1 MNALQEL
8 RQLADSPDNS
18 GSPLALGSNSEAPA
32 WVAQLSQLVNAVNVN
47 AVAPPPK
54 PSKGTRPPPKTGSGA
69 RGRSPGARS
78 KSPKRLIDWGNKC
91 FHCGSDK
98 HSRPECTAFNK
109 MMKDHN
115 GNKKKEDWRPPPGYK
130 SAIAKA
136 RDAAKS
142 SSPSG
147 GRAARK
153 PIAALSPVND
163 EADTAS
169 EDEEFSEC
177 DFKCTAVR
185 KGQFVPVSR
194 GRRMAD
200 AQRLSTKGIDSVTSS
215 NRFDGFG
222 EDQEYDPAVLE
233 TLNAWANKVYVKPKK
248 SPTPKQ
254 LNEEKIIQKATKF
267 IEGMNYEVDHLWEDE
282 TFVLKSNKDVDRIA
296 GLCNPLPTDRK
307 SLAKVAKKLVKKI
320 ALEDDEVLMMV
331 DSGSFAHC
339 VDAEEEF
346 PDHTITEPD
355 AKAQSAGNAE
365 TACGGILKNLGS
377 IKVSGKVDGQQVSIK
392 FTHMKV
398 KVPILSVRKL
408 VIDQNDVFINRN
420 GGYIHNTVSGKKL
433 NFFEYQGVYYL
444 KMKVDPPPPPS
455 PPSDSRMK
463 TPFAGQGA

>member
-1 MNALQEL
+1 
-8 RQLADSPDNS
+8 
-18 GSPLALGSNSEAPA
+18 
-32 WVAQLSQLVNAVNVN
+32 
-47 AVAPPPK
+47 
-54 PSKGTRPPPKTGSGA
+54 
-69 RGRSPGARS
+69 
-78 KSPKRLIDWGNKC
+78 
-91 FHCGSDK
+91 
-98 HSRPECTAFNK
+98 
-109 MMKDHN
+109 
-115 GNKKKEDWRPPPGYK
+115 
-130 SAIAKA
+130 
-136 RDAAKS
+136 
-142 SSPSG
+142 
-147 GRAARK
+147 
-153 PIAALSPVND
+153 
-163 EADTAS
+163 
-169 EDEEFSEC
+169 
-177 DFKCTAVR
+177 
-185 KGQFVPVSR
+185 
-194 GRRMAD
+194 MAD

-215 NRFDGFG
+215 NRFDGLG
-222 EDQEYDPAVLE
+222 EDQEYDPAMIE

-254 LNEEKIIQKATKF
+254 LKEEKIVRKAAKF
-267 IEGMNYEVDHLWEDE
+267 IEGMKYEVDHLGDQDE
-282 TFVLKSNKDVDRIA
+282 TFVLKSCKDVDRIA

-455 PPSDSRMK
+455 PPSDSRMR